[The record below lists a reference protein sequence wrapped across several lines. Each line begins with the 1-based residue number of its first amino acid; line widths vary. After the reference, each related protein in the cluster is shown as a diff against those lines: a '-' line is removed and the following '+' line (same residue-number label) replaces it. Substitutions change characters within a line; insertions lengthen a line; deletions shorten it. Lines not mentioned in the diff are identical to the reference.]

1 MTSRSVRHL
10 KFRSCAFDD
19 ARAGLAVLHFR
30 HPFGHYADPE
40 GHRSSRDFFK
50 LTWIVSGEAECCC
63 NDIHFPLKPGYLFL
77 VHPDDQ
83 TSYDIH
89 TPVLEIFDLIFS
101 ATIAAECQRNIIDHA
116 GLLCSCAPGFQPK
129 QEAHHVQP
137 LIAGEEAGPLIRR
150 MFREQLNRDPNSP
163 WIMLA
168 YLKILL
174 AQLCRVH
181 AKKRYQ
187 QLHQRLVEIV
197 DRQIEQRFSGPFH
210 LRDVALEL
218 QITPT
223 HLSRSYRERTGITIS
238 QALRKRR
245 LQEVLRLFSETEWE
259 LAEIAKRSGF
269 ADLSHFYRLFREVF
283 HTTPAEYR
291 RARRHTPPEK

>member
-50 LTWIVSGEAECCC
+50 LTWIVSGEAECYC

-77 VHPDDQ
+77 VHPNDQ

-101 ATIAAECQRNIIDHA
+101 ATIAAECQRGIIDHA
-116 GLLCSCAPGFQPK
+116 GVLAACAPGFQPE
-129 QEAHHVQP
+129 QEARHVQ
-137 LIAGEEAGPLIRR
+137 LLEAGEEAGPLIRR
-150 MFREQLNRDPNSP
+150 MFREQQNRDPNSP
-163 WIMLA
+163 WINLA
-168 YLKILL
+168 CLKILL
-174 AQLCRVH
+174 AQLCRFQE
-181 AKKRYQ
+181 KRQ
-187 QLHQRLVEIV
+187 RRVLHTQLAELV
-197 DRQIEQRFSGPFH
+197 DREIDRNFAESFQPRE
-210 LRDVALEL
+210 VALAL
-218 QITPT
+218 RITPA
-223 HLSRSYRERTGITIS
+223 HLSRSYRKLTGMTIS

-245 LQEVLRLFSETEWE
+245 LKEVCRLLTETELD
-259 LAEIAKRSGF
+259 LAEIAQCSGF
-269 ADLSHFYRLFREVF
+269 TDLSHFYRIFREEF
-283 HTTPAEYR
+283 RTSPAEYR
-291 RARRHTPPEK
+291 RNWRHSLRNG